1 MLSSVGKILTY
12 GINFPLMLILY
23 VLCDYAEGYMSL
35 NIWENVL
42 LWKQPGGKIYVF
54 TRAHFMLFIC
64 LVELPKEKAWWEEKQ
79 IWAKKQTK
87 KQTKN
92 QTSNA

>member
-1 MLSSVGKILTY
+1 MLSSVGKILIY

-42 LWKQPGGKIYVF
+42 L
-54 TRAHFMLFIC
+54 
-64 LVELPKEKAWWEEKQ
+64 
-79 IWAKKQTK
+79 
-87 KQTKN
+87 
-92 QTSNA
+92 

>member
-1 MLSSVGKILTY
+1 MLSSVGKILIY

-64 LVELPKEKAWWEEKQ
+64 LVELPKEKAWGK
-79 IWAKKQTK
+79 ANLSKKANK
-87 KQTKN
+87 KPNKKPN
-92 QTSNA
+92 I